1 MKKVI
6 KILTV
11 FALCMPVL
19 LPAAHA
25 YIDHST
31 AVVRILNKAAG
42 KTQTVRIP
50 VGHSVDFEKLN
61 VGVRACKQAD
71 PFDAENYF
79 AFVEIVDSNDTQI
92 FGGWMNRNEP
102 GQNPLQSPDYDVWLV
117 SCE

>member
-1 MKKVI
+1 MKKVVNFLAVFV
-6 KILTV
+6 LTFGA
-11 FALCMPVL
+11 FASV
-19 LPAAHA
+19 AHA

-42 KTQTVRIP
+42 KTQTVRVP

-61 VGVRACKQAD
+61 IGVRTCKQTD
-71 PFDAENYF
+71 PFDAENFF
-79 AFVEIVDSNDTQI
+79 AFIEIIDSNDIQI

-102 GQNPLQSPDYDVWLV
+102 GQNPLQNPDYDVWLV